1 MFSILDVETT
11 GGSFRQAKITEI
23 AILLHDGFKIT
34 GKFESL
40 INPGM
45 AIPWFITRLTGIDD
59 GMVRNAPKFHEVA
72 KKIVELTEGR
82 ILVAHNSKFDYG
94 FLQHEFHS
102 LGYKFLRNTFCT
114 CTVSRKLFPGLR
126 SYGLDNLCRH
136 FNLENKSRHRAAG
149 DAEVTTLLLEKIIET
164 AGIESVNAHFIP
176 WNRTNKLPA
185 SITPDE
191 LHSLPHAAG
200 VYFFKDETGK
210 IIYAGKAVNL
220 NRRVLSHFS
229 NTRTGKVSKTA
240 ARAHAFSYEAT
251 GSEMIALL
259 RETEVIKSEMPVL
272 NRAQKN
278 TNAPIGIFKSLQNG
292 YLHLEVGNVTEKDDV
307 TPVMVFS
314 KTAQALRVLEKMTQ
328 QYELCTSL
336 CHLEEV
342 KTTGCFGYQIKQC
355 RGACAGKEDAA
366 VYNERVERALSAFTF
381 PMKDSLIIDSGRKP
395 DEKSAVLIRNGKFEG
410 YGYFNPEFS
419 KTVYEILDC
428 IETHPSWPESLS
440 IIQSFIKKKKV
451 KVIALQKEASFNL
464 P

>member
-1 MFSILDVETT
+1 MFSIIDVETT

-23 AILLHDGFKIT
+23 AILLHDGNKIT
-34 GKFESL
+34 ERFETL

-59 GMVRNAPKFHEVA
+59 SMVKNAPKFHEVA
-72 KKIVELTEGR
+72 KKIVELTEDR

-114 CTVSRKLFPGLR
+114 CTISRKLFPGLR
-126 SYGLDNLCRH
+126 SYGLDNLSRH
-136 FNLENKSRHRAAG
+136 FNIENHSRHRAAG
-149 DAEVTTLLLEKIIET
+149 DAEATTVLLEKIIE
-164 AGIESVNAHFIP
+164 ASGLESVIELTIP

-200 VYFFKDETGK
+200 VYFFIDENGK

-220 NRRVLSHFS
+220 NRRVISHFS

-240 ARAHAFSYEAT
+240 ARAHSFSYEVT

-259 RETEVIKSEMPVL
+259 RETEVIKSEMPIL
-272 NRAQKN
+272 NRALKN
-278 TNAPIGIFKSLQNG
+278 TNTPLGIYKSLQND
-292 YLHLEVGNVTEKDDV
+292 YLHLEIKNVNEQNTEV
-307 TPVMVFS
+307 PVMLFS
-314 KTAQALRVLEKMTQ
+314 KSSQAVRMLEKMTQ
-328 QYELCTSL
+328 QFELCSAL
-336 CHLEEV
+336 CHLEEE
-342 KTTGCFGYQIKQC
+342 KAAGCFGFQIKQC
-355 RGACAGKEDAA
+355 RGACAGKEEAA
-366 VYNERVERALSAFTF
+366 VYNERVERALNAFLLKV
-381 PMKDSLIIDSGRKP
+381 KDSLLIDEGRTP
-395 DEKSAVLIRNGKFEG
+395 EEKSAVLIRNGKYEG

-428 IETHPSWPESLS
+428 IETHPSFPESLS

-451 KVIALQKEASFNL
+451 KVISLQKEVALNL